1 MAIYNWSLNS
11 HPPAPK
17 EKTHF
22 FSSSE
27 SEEEEDH
34 RKKFKIKIK
43 PLPADANFAAPSVDE
58 LKASIGNLALS
69 PSPLVSPAYVTH
81 ASRAYDVISCH
92 FFFLKLNIA
101 ENILPCVYGLVF
113 WTYLD
118 IPYIKNY
125 CESTM
130 VEWCLLYRVQWG

>member
-11 HPPAPK
+11 PPPAPK

-43 PLPADANFAAPSVDE
+43 PLPKDANFAAPSVDE

-69 PSPLVSPAYVTH
+69 PSPLVSPANVTH
-81 ASRAYDVISCH
+81 ASQAYDVISCH
-92 FFFLKLNIA
+92 FFFLKINIA
-101 ENILPCVYGLVF
+101 ENIVPCDTVCLNGFVLI
-113 WTYLD
+113 WTSLTKRILWKYHGRMMF
-118 IPYIKNY
+118 I
-125 CESTM
+125 
-130 VEWCLLYRVQWG
+130 